1 MKNVQ
6 CKNCVRLKAAWCAMK
21 DDSPDPELIRD
32 CRYFKQITEHD
43 HICAMSNEEMAE
55 WLFGIIHNC
64 EECFLRHICDRKKP
78 CYDNILAWLRSAR
91 EG

>member
-1 MKNVQ
+1 MRNVQ

-21 DDSPDPELIRD
+21 EDSPDPELIRD
-32 CRYFKQITEHD
+32 CQYFRQITEHD
-43 HICAMSNEEMAE
+43 YICAMTDEEMAE
-55 WLFGIIHNC
+55 WLFGILHNC
-64 EECFLRHICDRKKP
+64 EECFLRHTCERKKP